1 MVLLELRNAT
11 KYFGGLAAVSGLDME
26 VDEGEIRGLIGPN
39 GAGKT
44 TVFGSITGFEPLTSG
59 KVLFQEEDIT
69 RFRPSAIAKK
79 GVVRTFQLGSVFRD
93 FSVRKNVMVAC
104 HLHPEGASEKA
115 TRLLEFVGLAHLKDE
130 LAMNLIHGQQ
140 KALGMAIAL
149 AAEPKLLLLDEPAT
163 GLNPEEVSTMMD
175 MITKIR
181 NQGTTM
187 IVVEHHMRVIMGL
200 TDTVTVIN
208 FGQKIA
214 EGSPE
219 EVCTKKE
226 VIEAYLGT
234 EEELII

>member
-1 MVLLELRNAT
+1 MVLLELRKAT
-11 KYFGGLAAVSGLDME
+11 KHFGGLAAVSGLDME
-26 VDEGEIRGLIGPN
+26 VNEGEIRGLIGPN

-44 TVFGSITGFEPLTSG
+44 TVFNTMTGFERLTSG
-59 KVLFQEEDIT
+59 KVIFREEDIT
-69 RFRPSAIAKK
+69 RFRPSAIAKR
-79 GVVRTFQLGSVFRD
+79 GVVRTFQLASVFKD
-93 FSVRKNVMVAC
+93 FSVLKNVEVAC
-104 HLHPEGASEKA
+104 HLHPEGAAQKA
-115 TRLLEFVGLAHLKDE
+115 TKLLEFVGLAHLKDE
-130 LAMNLIHGQQ
+130 LAINLTHGQQ
-140 KALGMAIAL
+140 KALGIAIAL

-181 NQGTTM
+181 DQGITM
-187 IVVEHHMRVIMGL
+187 IVVEHHMRVIMGI

-208 FGQKIA
+208 FGMMIA

-219 EVCTKKE
+219 EVCKNKE